1 MKCEKS
7 VMEKELLQIKY
18 IEGRTD
24 DNKLSSLSPC
34 IFIISLSSYI
44 SYSVVGS

>member
-24 DNKLSSLSPC
+24 DKLSSLSPC